1 MGGPPIPV
9 NVPIKPDAVP
19 AIVIFFLVA
28 TMFQFFA
35 LMYVAIKS
43 KTPNTIKYLFVP
55 SVKNIKGIASKEP
68 TTLPL

>member
-1 MGGPPIPV
+1 
-9 NVPIKPDAVP
+9 
-19 AIVIFFLVA
+19 
-28 TMFQFFA
+28 MFQFFA

-68 TTLPL
+68 TILPL